1 MNAKLDITT
10 IRKDFPVLER
20 QVHGHRLV
28 YLDNAAT
35 SLKPW
40 PVIRAME
47 KYYTQD
53 TANIHRGVHFLSEEG
68 TRRYEETRQSV
79 CSFINAKRSEEIIF
93 TRGTTESINLVA
105 QSLSQG
111 TNFLTSGDV
120 VLLSTLEH
128 HSNIV
133 PWQLAIEK
141 VGASIMEVPITQQGD
156 IDLEEYR
163 RILKRHG
170 DKVKMVAITQISN
183 GIGTVTPIKE
193 MIDLAHEAGA
203 LFLID
208 GAQAIAHTRVDVQKL
223 NCDFYVFSAHKA
235 LGPTALGVLYGK
247 KSLLEKMPPYQ
258 GGGDMIDIVTFAK
271 TTYNDL
277 PHKFEAGT
285 PPIAEG
291 IAFKT
296 SLEYLTTIGLDQI
309 AAYEHSL
316 VEYALDELRK
326 IPSLRILGNPKERS
340 SLVSFTIQDA
350 HPHDLGTLLD
360 QQGIAV
366 RTGHHCNQPLMQFFK
381 IPGTLRAS
389 FAFYNSQEDIDRFIR
404 ALIKAQELL

>member
-1 MNAKLDITT
+1 MKIEFDLAT

-20 QVHGHRLV
+20 RVHDQHLV

-40 PVIRAME
+40 PVIRALE
-47 KYYTQD
+47 RYFTHD

-79 CSFINAKRSEEIIF
+79 CSFIHAASTEEIIF
-93 TRGTTESINLVA
+93 TKGTTESINLVA
-105 QSLSQG
+105 HSWG
-111 TNFLTSGDV
+111 TNFLKADDL

-133 PWQLAIEK
+133 PWQLAVEK
-141 VGASIMEVPITQQGD
+141 IGAKIVEVPITHEGE
-156 IDLEEYR
+156 IDLPAYR
-163 RILKRHG
+163 AILKQHG
-170 DKVKMVAITQISN
+170 PKVKMVSITQVSN

-193 MIDLAHEAGA
+193 MIDLAHEVGA
-203 LFLID
+203 LFLVD
-208 GAQAIAHTRVDVQKL
+208 GAQAISHIPVDVQTL

-235 LGPTALGVLYGK
+235 LGPTAFGVLYGK
-247 KSLLEKMPPYQ
+247 KALLEKMPPYQ
-258 GGGDMIDIVTFAK
+258 GGGDMIDVVTFAK

-291 IAFKT
+291 IAFKAA
-296 SLEYLTTIGLDQI
+296 LEYLQEIGLGKI
-309 AAYEHSL
+309 AAYEHAL
-316 VEYALDELRK
+316 VEYALEKLRK
-326 IPSLRILGNPKERS
+326 IPKVNILGNPKERS
-340 SLVSFTIQDA
+340 GLVSFTVQGA
-350 HPHDLGTLLD
+350 HAHDLGTLLD

-366 RTGHHCNQPLMQFFK
+366 RTGHHCNQPLMQFYK
-381 IPGTLRAS
+381 IPGTVRAS
-389 FAFYNSQEDIDRFIR
+389 FAFYNSTEDIDRFIR
-404 ALIKAQELL
+404 ALVKAQELL